1 MARLGR
7 PFKREAAS
15 GAVELVV
22 VDASHRWFALG
33 QPAVEQSVSHP
44 VQLDHIRREVLD
56 DRLEAQSAVVARRR
70 RAIDLVIDVTRAFEL
85 TTSPRVDQGN
95 LVAGG
100 AQTTHRI
107 NDQTVHSTAQGTC
120 RAVEEKDPHTQR

>member
-1 MARLGR
+1 M
-7 PFKREAAS
+7 
-15 GAVELVV
+15 
-22 VDASHRWFALG
+22 HRTVGLRSAN
-33 QPAVEQSVSHP
+33 QPSSKVFP
-44 VQLDHIRREVLD
+44 
-56 DRLEAQSAVVARRR
+56 
-70 RAIDLVIDVTRAFEL
+70 TPCNW
-85 TTSPRVDQGN
+85 TTSGEKSSMIASRRKALLSRGAVDQGN